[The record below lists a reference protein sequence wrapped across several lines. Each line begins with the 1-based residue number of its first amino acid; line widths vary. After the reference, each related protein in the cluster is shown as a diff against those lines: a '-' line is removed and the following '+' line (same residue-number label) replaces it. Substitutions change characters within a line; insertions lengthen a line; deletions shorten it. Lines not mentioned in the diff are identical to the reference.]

1 MENLQ
6 LINLAFTVL
15 LGLVAFFGGFTIK
28 GMSDAIKDLS
38 KADER
43 LRDKMEGFVKVDVL
57 DAWRKEQ
64 REDTQMIFKK
74 LDEIR
79 EVLSHKVDRDECAR
93 IRKDMP

>member
-6 LINLAFTVL
+6 LVNLAFTVL
-15 LGLVAFFGGFTIK
+15 LGLVAFFGGFTLK
-28 GMSDAIKDLS
+28 GMSDAIKELS
-38 KADER
+38 QADER

-64 REDTQMIFKK
+64 REDTKLIFKK
-74 LDEIR
+74 LDAIFES
-79 EVLSHKVDRDECAR
+79 LSHKVDRDECAS

>member
-6 LINLAFTVL
+6 LVNLAFTVL

-43 LRDKMEGFVKVDVL
+43 LREKMEGFVRTDVL
-57 DAWRKEQ
+57 EAWRKEQ
-64 REDTQMIFKK
+64 REDTKLIFKK

-79 EVLSHKVDRDECAR
+79 ESLSHKVDRDECSVCR
-93 IRKDMP
+93 RGGQ

>member
-6 LINLAFTVL
+6 LVNLAFTVL

-43 LRDKMEGFVKVDVL
+43 LRDKMDGFVRVDVL
-57 DAWRKEQ
+57 ESWRKEQ
-64 REDTQMIFKK
+64 RDDTKLLFKK

-79 EVLSHKVDRDECAR
+79 DNLSHKVDRDECSNC
-93 IRKDMP
+93 RKVGQ